1 MKPKRWRQINDLFQL
16 AVERAPEERAAFLEQ
31 ACHDDEGLRR
41 EIESLIGY
49 DERVENFIESPAF
62 EVAPELLTNDRAG
75 AMVGELI
82 GHYRIESLIGVGGMG
97 EVYLA
102 RDERLGR
109 KVALKFL
116 PERLTADKMQLNR
129 FKSEARAASALNHPN
144 ILTVY
149 EIGSEGNRHFIATE
163 FIEGV
168 TLRASLAR
176 GRMDPGDT
184 LEIAVQVASALAAAH
199 KAGVVHRDIKPENI
213 MLRPDGYVK
222 VLDFGIAKLTE
233 QQPASGKREL
243 QTTTLQTHPGL
254 VMGTARYMSPEQTRG
269 QSAEA
274 RSDIWSLGVVIYEMV
289 GGVPPFAGE
298 TPSDCIASV
307 LKAEPPP
314 LASLTSGAPIEL
326 QLIVQKALRKNRNER
341 YQTIAEMLADL
352 RSVRGKLKREAPAP
366 KIKAAWVWTVA
377 VLGVAIVSIAVLF
390 SARHRAP
397 SSAVRAGTAIS
408 ASAPI
413 KSIAV
418 LPFENRSEEK
428 ANAFFADGVQD
439 EILTDLAKIADLKVI
454 SRTSVMHYKSGVGR
468 NLRKI
473 GEELGVAHVLEGSV
487 QRSGNRVRVNAQLID
502 ARSDAHLWAQT
513 YDRDLADVFAI
524 QSEIART
531 IADQLRAKLSPSE
544 KSAIERP
551 PTSDIAAFDLYTR
564 AKNLFLTAFG
574 SSTTKTDLLQAAD
587 LLNQAVAHDPSFFDA
602 YCLLV
607 PIQDGVY
614 WSGYDHTPARLAKAE
629 AAVQAASRLRPDA
642 GETHLARARNL
653 YWGYLDYDGAL
664 AELEVA
670 RQTLPND
677 AQIFLLRGVIQRRQ
691 GRWEESTRNLERAI
705 ELDPRNVQVL
715 QQTAQSYQ
723 ILRRYA
729 EERSVLARVLAL
741 EPNDPVMKVQDAVVE
756 LNSKADSRPLHR
768 MIDSVRATNPT
779 AMPSVAANW
788 LICAL
793 AERDGAAAENALI
806 AFGENPV
813 TFGVGESAL
822 FNRPFVEGVIARMA
836 KDDGKAQAAFIVA
849 RAEQEKIMQAQ
860 PNYAPALCALG
871 LIDAGLGRKK
881 EALREG
887 RRAVELVPVDR
898 DALGGICMVKYLAMI
913 AAGVGDKDLACEQ
926 LAIAISR
933 PGFLSYGELKLLP
946 FWDPLRGDPRF
957 EQIIASLAPKEN

>member
-1 MKPKRWRQINDLFQL
+1 MGLGESNGSLSRADEIRARLGQVLANESEQASDVPSIPDLEILRCIGRGSYGEVWL
-16 AVERAPEERAAFLEQ
+16 ARNILATYRAVKIVNRKAFHDEAAFER
-31 ACHDDEGLRR
+31 EFSGLRR
-41 EIESLIGY
+41 FEPISREHNGFVAILHVGRNRADGFFYYVMELADDDSDGSEIDPDRYVPKTLSSELVRCGRLSVKDSARLGSSLSESL
-49 DERVENFIESPAF
+49 E
-62 EVAPELLTNDRAG
+62 
-75 AMVGELI
+75 
-82 GHYRIESLIGVGGMG
+82 
-97 EVYLA
+97 
-102 RDERLGR
+102 
-109 KVALKFL
+109 
-116 PERLTADKMQLNR
+116 QL
-129 FKSEARAASALNHPN
+129 H
-144 ILTVY
+144 
-149 EIGSEGNRHFIATE
+149 RH
-163 FIEGV
+163 G
-168 TLRASLAR
+168 L
-176 GRMDPGDT
+176 
-184 LEIAVQVASALAAAH
+184 
-199 KAGVVHRDIKPENI
+199 VHRDIKPSNI
-213 MLRPDGYVK
+213 IFVKGHPKLADIGLVAKSGEKARLGTEGYIPPEGPGTPQADVYSLGK
-222 VLDFGIAKLTE
+222 VLYEVSTGTDRLNYPDLPPDFDRMVEREAFLKLNT
-233 QQPASGKREL
+233 
-243 QTTTLQTHPGL
+243 
-254 VMGTARYMSPEQTRG
+254 
-269 QSAEA
+269 
-274 RSDIWSLGVVIYEMV
+274 VI
-289 GGVPPFAGE
+289 
-298 TPSDCIASV
+298 
-307 LKAEPPP
+307 LKACENDIRNRHQTVGEIGEDLKRLGGGRPAPTVWTKLLRNP
-314 LASLTSGAPIEL
+314 AAVISAVLLGALTLALPFYW
-326 QLIVQKALRKNRNER
+326 LRKPATSPTPEK
-341 YQTIAEMLADL
+341 
-352 RSVRGKLKREAPAP
+352 SV
-366 KIKAAWVWTVA
+366 
-377 VLGVAIVSIAVLF
+377 
-390 SARHRAP
+390 
-397 SSAVRAGTAIS
+397 
-408 ASAPI
+408 
-413 KSIAV
+413 AV

-454 SRTSVMHYKSGVGR
+454 SRSSVMHYKSGVER

-473 GEELGVAHVLEGSV
+473 GDELGVAHVLEGAV
-487 QRSGNRVRVNAQLID
+487 QRSGNRVRVHAQLID

-524 QSEIART
+524 QSEIAKA

-574 SSTTKTDLLQAAD
+574 SSTTKTNLLEAAD

-602 YCLLV
+602 YCLLA
-607 PIQDGVY
+607 PIQDGIY
-614 WSGYDHTPARLAKAE
+614 WGGYDHTPARLAKAE
-629 AAVQAASRLRPDA
+629 AAVQAASRLRPDD

-653 YWGYLDYDGAL
+653 YWGYLDYEGAL

-670 RQTLPND
+670 RRTLPND
-677 AQIFLLRGVIQRRQ
+677 AQIFLLEGVIQRRQ

-705 ELDPRNVQVL
+705 ELDPRNVQTL

-756 LNSKADSRPLHR
+756 LNSKADSRPLRR
-768 MIDSVRATNPT
+768 MIDSVQATNPT

-813 TFGVGESAL
+813 TFGVGESAF

-860 PNYAPALCALG
+860 RNYAPALCALG
-871 LIDAGLGRKK
+871 LIDAGLGRKE

-887 RRAVELVPVDR
+887 RRAVELVPVAR
-898 DALGGICMVKYLAMI
+898 DALDGICMVKYLAMI
-913 AAGVGDKDLACEQ
+913 AAWVGDKDLACEQ

-946 FWDPLRGDPRF
+946 VWDPLRGDPCF
-957 EQIIASLAPKEN
+957 EKTVASLAPK